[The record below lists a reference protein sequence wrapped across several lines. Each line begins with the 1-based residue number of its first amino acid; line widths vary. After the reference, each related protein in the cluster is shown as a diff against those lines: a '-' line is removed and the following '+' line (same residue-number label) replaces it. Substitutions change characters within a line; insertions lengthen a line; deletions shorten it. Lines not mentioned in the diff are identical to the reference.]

1 MAAENRTEISPQVS
15 ACGDPQH
22 QLSSRPIMT
31 SPSDIL
37 RAKLNLETAQ
47 LPWSEL
53 ERHFARG
60 DVIKVA
66 IGTDLIDAALHL
78 AENNAATV
86 QGWLADGHIAR
97 AEMRDAE
104 DWHARQPMFWAV
116 VVAPW
121 VLVQEVVKLL
131 DS

>member
-1 MAAENRTEISPQVS
+1 
-15 ACGDPQH
+15 
-22 QLSSRPIMT
+22 MT
-31 SPSDIL
+31 TPSDIL

-47 LPWSEL
+47 LAWPEL

-60 DVIKVA
+60 SVIKVA
-66 IGTDLIDAALHL
+66 PGMDLVDAALQV

-86 QGWLADGHIAR
+86 QEWLEDGRIAR
-97 AEMRDAE
+97 AELADAE
-104 DWHARQPMFWAV
+104 DWHARQPTFWAV

-121 VLVQEVVKLL
+121 VLVQEVLKEL

>member
-1 MAAENRTEISPQVS
+1 
-15 ACGDPQH
+15 
-22 QLSSRPIMT
+22 MT
-31 SPSDIL
+31 TPSEIL

-47 LPWSEL
+47 LAWPEL

-60 DVIKVA
+60 VVVKVA
-66 IGTDLIDAALHL
+66 NGMDLVDAALQV

-86 QGWLADGHIAR
+86 QAWLAEGRIAK
-97 AEMRDAE
+97 AELADAE

-121 VLVQEVVKLL
+121 VLIQEVLPEL
-131 DS
+131 NA

>member
-1 MAAENRTEISPQVS
+1 
-15 ACGDPQH
+15 
-22 QLSSRPIMT
+22 MT
-31 SPSDIL
+31 TPSDLL
-37 RAKLNLETAQ
+37 RTKLNLETAQ
-47 LPWSEL
+47 LAWSEL

-66 IGTDLIDAALHL
+66 VGVDLIDAALHI
-78 AENNAATV
+78 AENDAATV
-86 QGWLADGHIAR
+86 QAWLADGRIAR
-97 AEMRDAE
+97 AGIHDAE

-121 VLVQEVVKLL
+121 VLVQEVQKKL

>member
-1 MAAENRTEISPQVS
+1 MN
-15 ACGDPQH
+15 
-22 QLSSRPIMT
+22 
-31 SPSDIL
+31 PSDIL

-47 LPWSEL
+47 LAWPEL

-66 IGTDLIDAALHL
+66 VGVDLVDTALHV
-78 AENNAATV
+78 AENNTATV
-86 QGWLADGHIAR
+86 QEWLADGRIAR
-97 AEMRDAE
+97 AELADAE

-121 VLVQEVVKLL
+121 VLVQEVLKELN
-131 DS
+131 S

>member
-1 MAAENRTEISPQVS
+1 
-15 ACGDPQH
+15 
-22 QLSSRPIMT
+22 MT
-31 SPSDIL
+31 PSDIL

-47 LPWSEL
+47 LTWPER
-53 ERHFARG
+53 ERHLARG

-66 IGTDLIDAALHL
+66 IGMDLVDTALHV

-86 QGWLADGHIAR
+86 QAWLADGRIAR
-97 AEMRDAE
+97 AELSDAE

-121 VLVQEVVKLL
+121 VLVQEVVKEL
-131 DS
+131 DTD

>member
-1 MAAENRTEISPQVS
+1 
-15 ACGDPQH
+15 
-22 QLSSRPIMT
+22 MT
-31 SPSDIL
+31 TPSELL
-37 RAKLNLETAQ
+37 RAKLNLEIAQ

-60 DVIKVA
+60 SFIKVA
-66 IGTDLIDAALHL
+66 VGTDLIDAALNI

-97 AEMRDAE
+97 AAMTDAE

-116 VVAPW
+116 VAPW
-121 VLVQEVVKLL
+121 VLVQEVMKLL

>member
-1 MAAENRTEISPQVS
+1 
-15 ACGDPQH
+15 
-22 QLSSRPIMT
+22 MT
-31 SPSDIL
+31 TPSDLL

-47 LPWSEL
+47 LQWSEL

-66 IGTDLIDAALHL
+66 IGTDLVDAALHV
-78 AENNAATV
+78 AENNTDIV
-86 QGWLADGHIAR
+86 QAWLSEGRIAR

-104 DWHARQPMFWAV
+104 DWHARKPQFWAV

-121 VLVQEVVKLL
+121 VMVQEVAKPL
-131 DS
+131 DSA

>member
-1 MAAENRTEISPQVS
+1 
-15 ACGDPQH
+15 
-22 QLSSRPIMT
+22 MT
-31 SPSDIL
+31 PSDIL

-47 LPWSEL
+47 LGWSEL

-66 IGTDLIDAALHL
+66 VGVDLIDAALHI

-86 QGWLADGHIAR
+86 EAWLVEGRIAR
-97 AEMRDAE
+97 AELADAE

-121 VLVQEVVKLL
+121 VLVQEVLKELE
-131 DS
+131 

>member
-1 MAAENRTEISPQVS
+1 
-15 ACGDPQH
+15 
-22 QLSSRPIMT
+22 MT
-31 SPSDIL
+31 PRDLL
-37 RAKLNLETAQ
+37 RAKLNLETAR
-47 LPWSEL
+47 LGWPEL

-66 IGTDLIDAALHL
+66 VGVDLIDAALHL

-86 QGWLADGHIAR
+86 EAWLADGRIAR
-97 AEMRDAE
+97 AELADAE

-121 VLVQEVVKLL
+121 VLIQEVLQEL
-131 DS
+131 DQE

>member
-1 MAAENRTEISPQVS
+1 
-15 ACGDPQH
+15 
-22 QLSSRPIMT
+22 MT
-31 SPSDIL
+31 TPSDIL

-66 IGTDLIDAALHL
+66 IGTDLIEAALNV
-78 AENNAATV
+78 AENKADIIQA
-86 QGWLADGHIAR
+86 WLADGRMAR
-97 AEMRDAE
+97 TEMSDAE

-121 VLVQEVVKLL
+121 VLVQEVVKQL

>member
-1 MAAENRTEISPQVS
+1 
-15 ACGDPQH
+15 
-22 QLSSRPIMT
+22 MT
-31 SPSDIL
+31 TPSDIL

-47 LPWSEL
+47 LAWPEL

-66 IGTDLIDAALHL
+66 PGMDLVEAALQL
-78 AENNAATV
+78 AENNSATV
-86 QGWLADGHIAR
+86 QAWLAEGRIAR
-97 AEMRDAE
+97 AGIADAE

-121 VLVQEVVKLL
+121 VLVQEVVKQIEN
-131 DS
+131 

>member
-1 MAAENRTEISPQVS
+1 
-15 ACGDPQH
+15 
-22 QLSSRPIMT
+22 MT
-31 SPSDIL
+31 PSDLL

-47 LPWSEL
+47 LAWPEL

-66 IGTDLIDAALHL
+66 TGMDLIDAALNI

-86 QGWLADGHIAR
+86 QEWLAEGRIAR
-97 AEMRDAE
+97 AQLSDAE
-104 DWHARQPMFWAV
+104 DWHARKPMFWAV

-121 VLVQEVVKLL
+121 VLVQEVAGLL
-131 DS
+131 ESD

>member
-1 MAAENRTEISPQVS
+1 
-15 ACGDPQH
+15 
-22 QLSSRPIMT
+22 MT

-47 LPWSEL
+47 LSWPEL

-60 DVIKVA
+60 SLIKVA
-66 IGTDLIDAALHL
+66 FGTDLVDTALHV

-86 QGWLADGHIAR
+86 QEWLANGRIAR
-97 AEMRDAE
+97 AELRDAE

-121 VLVQEVVKLL
+121 VLVQEVAKQLES
-131 DS
+131 D

>member
-1 MAAENRTEISPQVS
+1 
-15 ACGDPQH
+15 
-22 QLSSRPIMT
+22 MT
-31 SPSDIL
+31 APRELL

-47 LPWSEL
+47 LRWPEL

-60 DVIKVA
+60 VVLRVA
-66 IGTDLIDAALHL
+66 PGTDLIDVALGI

-86 QGWLADGHIAR
+86 QGWLDEGRIAR
-97 AEMRDAE
+97 AEMTNAE

-121 VLVQEVVKLL
+121 VLVQETPAGANP
-131 DS
+131 SP

>member
-1 MAAENRTEISPQVS
+1 
-15 ACGDPQH
+15 
-22 QLSSRPIMT
+22 MT

-47 LPWSEL
+47 LAWPEL

-60 DVIKVA
+60 VVIRVA
-66 IGTDLIDAALHL
+66 ASLDLVDAALQV
-78 AENNAATV
+78 AENNAPVV
-86 QGWLADGHIAR
+86 QQWLADGRLAKTELH
-97 AEMRDAE
+97 DAE

-121 VLVQEVVKLL
+121 VLVQEVVKEL
-131 DS
+131 DSD

>member
-1 MAAENRTEISPQVS
+1 MTPS
-15 ACGDPQH
+15 A
-22 QLSSRPIMT
+22 
-31 SPSDIL
+31 IL

-47 LPWSEL
+47 LTWPEL
-53 ERHFARG
+53 ERYFARG

-66 IGTDLIDAALHL
+66 TGMDLVDTALHV

-86 QGWLADGHIAR
+86 QAWLADGRIAR
-97 AEMRDAE
+97 AELSDAE

-121 VLVQEVVKLL
+121 VLVQEVVKEL
-131 DS
+131 DLN

>member
-1 MAAENRTEISPQVS
+1 
-15 ACGDPQH
+15 
-22 QLSSRPIMT
+22 MT
-31 SPSDIL
+31 SSDIL

-47 LPWSEL
+47 LTWPEL

-66 IGTDLIDAALHL
+66 TGMDLVDTALHV

-86 QGWLADGHIAR
+86 QAWLADGRIAR
-97 AEMRDAE
+97 AELSDAE

-121 VLVQEVVKLL
+121 VLVQEVVKEL
-131 DS
+131 DSD